1 MITIHF
7 TDKEEA
13 LFRLATD
20 PAATAGEA
28 SAAAQALGKILR
40 KRGAPLEEMVVESQ
54 QTPRPARGWTA
65 DSMDGGPQP
74 QPTPQPLWTKIMLG
88 HFWVEETP
96 KKMVMR
102 DFFQYFKDRNISP
115 GDAMGLA
122 AWWSGMIAGLIIHGD
137 GEPDTDAQR
146 EHMATQYLHDHVAQ
160 GLAQAHQAQARR

>member
-1 MITIHF
+1 MITIQF
-7 TDKEEA
+7 SDKEEA

-40 KRGAPLEEMVVESQ
+40 KRGAPIEEVLVESR
-54 QTPRPARGWTA
+54 QTPQPAREWTA
-65 DSMDGGPQP
+65 DAVSGGPK
-74 QPTPQPLWTKIMLG
+74 PQPLWTKIMFA

-96 KKMVMR
+96 KQMVMR

-137 GEPDTDAQR
+137 GEPDPDGQR

-160 GLAQAHQAQARR
+160 GLAQVHEAQDRR